1 LASKEHV
8 LVRKCEITHR
18 VRVMDRRTFFSSGL
32 LGAVAMG
39 AASVGG
45 KAGRDDI
52 LSTSGPNILNYHPA
66 MKYRPMGNT
75 GILVSEISLGGLVM
89 AESVHRYAI
98 EHGVNL
104 VHVAWDYLGG
114 QAIKTLGAGLRSMRD
129 RFYIAL
135 KDDYPSI
142 DEALKVLNTD
152 HVDFL
157 MFNRHWAFSAT
168 DAKIAETFEKL
179 KNQGKVRFA
188 GLTTHGMVKD
198 TTAAGLRSGFYNVVM
213 PVLNQPNLEAMAEEL
228 RLAQQRGVG
237 VMAMKTMKGLK
248 GLDSEIAYLKKLLSN
263 PAVTTV
269 TKGIGSFDM
278 FDTYLDALKQPL
290 TGAEDR
296 ALYRYAQMNRCNNCM
311 LCDQCKQAC
320 PLGVEVS
327 TVLRCKDYYYEQMGD
342 VQTALR
348 TYRDI
353 PPDRVGS
360 EACRLCKRCEPA
372 CPNGIA
378 IVERLMA
385 ARELFS
391 GAAL

>member
-1 LASKEHV
+1 MNRRAFFASGV
-8 LVRKCEITHR
+8 
-18 VRVMDRRTFFSSGL
+18 
-32 LGAVAMG
+32 LGAVAVGVSSIQAG
-39 AASVGG
+39 AG
-45 KAGRDDI
+45 KEDI
-52 LSTSGPNILNYHPA
+52 SSTTPPKILNYNPA

-75 GILVSEISLGGLVM
+75 GVLVSEISLGGLVM
-89 AESVHRYAI
+89 AEAVHRYAI

-114 QAIKTLGAGLRSMRD
+114 QSIRTLGAGLRSVRN
-129 RFYIAL
+129 RIYIAL

-157 MFNRHWAFSAT
+157 MFNRHWAFTAT
-168 DAKIAETFEKL
+168 DARIAETFEKL

-188 GLTTHGMVKD
+188 GLTSHANVKD
-198 TTAAGLRSGFYNVVM
+198 ATAAGIRSGFYNAVM

-237 VMAMKTMKGLK
+237 VMAMKSMKGLN
-248 GLDSEIAYLKKLLSN
+248 GIDLEVAYLKKILSN

-278 FDTYLDALKQPL
+278 FDAYLEALKEPL
-290 TGAEDR
+290 SSAEDR
-296 ALYRYAQMNRCNNCM
+296 ALYRYAQANRSSNCM
-311 LCDQCKQAC
+311 MCDDCQRTC

-327 TVLRCKDYYYEQMGD
+327 TILRCKDYYYDQVKD

-353 PPDRVGS
+353 PLEKVGS
-360 EACRLCKRCEPA
+360 ESCRLCKKCESA
-372 CPNGIA
+372 CPNGIP
-378 IVERLMA
+378 IVARLMA
-385 ARELFS
+385 AREVF
-391 GAAL
+391 ARMA

>member
-1 LASKEHV
+1 M
-8 LVRKCEITHR
+8 
-18 VRVMDRRTFFSSGL
+18 MDRRTFFSSGL
-32 LGAVAMG
+32 LGAVAIG
-39 AASVGG
+39 AASMGAGAG
-45 KAGRDDI
+45 KEDG
-52 LSTSGPNILNYHPA
+52 LTTSEPRILNYHPA

-75 GILVSEISLGGLVM
+75 GISVSAVSLGGLVM

-98 EHGVNL
+98 ERGVNL
-104 VHVAWDYLGG
+104 VHVGWDYLGG
-114 QAIKTLGAGLRSMRD
+114 QAIKTLAAALKSARD
-129 RFYIAL
+129 RVYIAL

-142 DEALKVLNTD
+142 DDALRVLNTD

-157 MFNRHWAFSAT
+157 MFNRHWAFSAR

-198 TTAAGLRSGFYNVVM
+198 TTAAGLRTGFYNVVM

-248 GLDSEIAYLKKLLSN
+248 GLDSEVAYLKKLLSN

-278 FDTYLDALKQPL
+278 FDAYLDALKQPF

-296 ALYRYAQMNRCNNCM
+296 ALYRYAQMNRSNNCM

-353 PPDRVGS
+353 PLERVGC
-360 EACRLCKRCEPA
+360 EACRLCKRCESA

-378 IVERLMA
+378 IVERLLA
-385 ARELFS
+385 AREVF
-391 GAAL
+391 ARMA

>member
-1 LASKEHV
+1 MAE
-8 LVRKCEITHR
+8 
-18 VRVMDRRTFFSSGL
+18 MNRRGFFSSGV
-32 LGAVAMG
+32 LGAMAMG
-39 AASVGG
+39 ASPLRALRGG
-45 KAGRDDI
+45 WDI
-52 LSTSGPNILNYHPA
+52 SSAEAPKILNYNPA

-75 GILVSEISLGGLVM
+75 GVYVSEISLGGLVM

-114 QAIKTLGAGLRSMRD
+114 QAIKTLGAGLKSMRD
-129 RFYIAL
+129 RIYIAL

-157 MFNRHWAFSAT
+157 MFNRHWAFTAS
-168 DAKIAETFEKL
+168 DARVAETFEKL

-188 GLTTHGMVKD
+188 GLTSHANVKD
-198 TTAAGLRSGFYNVVM
+198 ATGAGIRSGYYNVVM

-228 RLAQQRGVG
+228 RLAQQRGIG
-237 VMAMKTMKGLK
+237 VMAMKSMKGLS
-248 GLDSEIAYLKKLLSN
+248 GIDLEVAYLKKMLSN

-278 FDTYLDALKQPL
+278 FDAYLAGLKEPL
-290 TGAEDR
+290 SSAEDR
-296 ALYRYAQMNRCNNCM
+296 ALYRYAQANRSSNCM
-311 LCDQCKQAC
+311 MCGDCQRAC

-327 TVLRCKDYYYEQMGD
+327 AVLRCKDYYYEQVRDM
-342 VQTALR
+342 QTALR

-353 PPDRVGS
+353 PLEKLGS
-360 EACRLCKRCEPA
+360 ESCRLCKKCESA
-372 CPNGIA
+372 CPNGIP

-385 ARELFS
+385 AREVFMKM
-391 GAAL
+391 A

>member
-1 LASKEHV
+1 VAE
-8 LVRKCEITHR
+8 
-18 VRVMDRRTFFSSGL
+18 MNRRGFFSSGV
-32 LGAVAMG
+32 LGAMAMG
-39 AASVGG
+39 ASPLRALRGG
-45 KAGRDDI
+45 WDI
-52 LSTSGPNILNYHPA
+52 SSAEAPKILNYNPA

-75 GILVSEISLGGLVM
+75 GVYVSEISLGGLVM

-114 QAIKTLGAGLRSMRD
+114 QAIKTLGAGLKSMRD
-129 RFYIAL
+129 RIYIAL

-168 DAKIAETFEKL
+168 DARVAETFEKL

-188 GLTTHGMVKD
+188 GLTSHANVKD
-198 TTAAGLRSGFYNVVM
+198 ATGAGIRSGYYNVVM

-228 RLAQQRGVG
+228 RLAQQRGIG
-237 VMAMKTMKGLK
+237 VMAMKSMKGLS
-248 GLDSEIAYLKKLLSN
+248 GIDLEVAYLKKMLSN

-278 FDTYLDALKQPL
+278 FDAYLAGLKEPL
-290 TGAEDR
+290 SSAEDR
-296 ALYRYAQMNRCNNCM
+296 ALYRYAQANRSSNCM
-311 LCDQCKQAC
+311 MCGDCQRAC

-327 TVLRCKDYYYEQMGD
+327 AVLRCKDYYYEQVRDM
-342 VQTALR
+342 QTALR

-353 PPDRVGS
+353 PLEKLGS
-360 EACRLCKRCEPA
+360 ESCRLCKKCESA
-372 CPNGIA
+372 CPNGIP

-385 ARELFS
+385 AREVF
-391 GAAL
+391 AKMA

>member
-1 LASKEHV
+1 
-8 LVRKCEITHR
+8 
-18 VRVMDRRTFFSSGL
+18 
-32 LGAVAMG
+32 
-39 AASVGG
+39 
-45 KAGRDDI
+45 
-52 LSTSGPNILNYHPA
+52 
-66 MKYRPMGNT
+66 
-75 GILVSEISLGGLVM
+75 LVSEISLGGLVM

-114 QAIKTLGAGLRSMRD
+114 QAIKTLGAGLKSMRD
-129 RFYIAL
+129 RIYIAL

-157 MFNRHWAFSAT
+157 MFNRHFAFSAS

-188 GLTTHGMVKD
+188 GLTSHGMVKS
-198 TTAAGLRSGFYNVVM
+198 TTAAGLRSGYYNVVM
-213 PVLNQPNLEAMAEEL
+213 PVLNQPNLEAMTEEL

-278 FDTYLDALKQPL
+278 FDAYLAALKEPL

-296 ALYRYAQMNRCNNCM
+296 ALYRYAQANRSNNCM
-311 LCDQCKQAC
+311 LCDECKQAC
-320 PLGVEVS
+320 PLGVEIS
-327 TVLRCKDYYYEQMGD
+327 TILRCKDYYYEQMKD
-342 VQTALR
+342 VGTALR
-348 TYRDI
+348 TYREI
-353 PPDRVGS
+353 PLEKVGS
-360 EACRLCKRCEPA
+360 ENCRLCKKCESA

-385 ARELFS
+385 ARAVFS
-391 GAAL
+391 RMV

>member
-1 LASKEHV
+1 
-8 LVRKCEITHR
+8 
-18 VRVMDRRTFFSSGL
+18 MDRRTFFSSGIS
-32 LGAVAMG
+32 GAVAMG
-39 AASVGG
+39 LASIKSMGV
-45 KAGRDDI
+45 K
-52 LSTSGPNILNYHPA
+52 SNIVSASADKTLNYNPA

-75 GILVSEISLGGLVM
+75 GVFVSEISLGGLVM

-104 VHVAWDYLGG
+104 VHVGYEYLGG
-114 QAIKTLGAGLRSMRD
+114 QSIKTLGAGLRSVRD
-129 RFYIAL
+129 RIYIAL

-142 DEALKVLNTD
+142 DEALKLLNTD

-168 DAKIAETFEKL
+168 DARIAETFEKL

-188 GLTTHGMVKD
+188 GLTSHANVKEA
-198 TTAAGLRSGFYNVVM
+198 TGAGIRCGFYNVVM
-213 PVLNQPNLEAMAEEL
+213 PVLNQPNLEAMTEEL
-228 RLAQQRGVG
+228 RLARQRGVG

-248 GLDSEIAYLKKLLSN
+248 GLDLEVAYLKKILSN

-269 TKGIGSFDM
+269 TKGIGSFEM
-278 FDTYLDALKQPL
+278 FDAYLEALKEPL

-296 ALYRYAQMNRCNNCM
+296 ALYRYAQANRSSNCM
-311 LCDQCKQAC
+311 MCDDCKRAC

-327 TVLRCKDYYYEQMGD
+327 TVLRSKDYYYEQMKD

-353 PPDRVGS
+353 PLEKVGD
-360 EACRLCKRCEPA
+360 EACRLCKRCESA

-378 IVERLMA
+378 IVERLLA

-391 GAAL
+391 KWFDGAAGGQ

>member
-1 LASKEHV
+1 
-8 LVRKCEITHR
+8 
-18 VRVMDRRTFFSSGL
+18 MDRRTFLAGGI
-32 LGAVAMG
+32 LGAVAVG
-39 AASVGG
+39 ASPLHALGSES
-45 KAGRDDI
+45 DI
-52 LSTSGPNILNYHPA
+52 VSSAPPNILNFNPA

-75 GILVSEISLGGLVM
+75 GVLVSEISLGGLVM

-114 QAIKTLGAGLRSMRD
+114 QSIKALGSGLRSLRD
-129 RFYIAL
+129 RVYIAL

-142 DEALKVLNTD
+142 DEALKILNTD

-188 GLTTHGMVKD
+188 GLTSHSNVKD
-198 TTAAGLRSGFYNVVM
+198 ATGAGIRSGYYKVVM

-237 VMAMKTMKGLK
+237 VMAMKSMKGLK
-248 GLDSEIAYLKKLLSN
+248 GIALETAYLKKILSN

-269 TKGIGSFDM
+269 TKGIGSFEM
-278 FDTYLDALKQPL
+278 FDAYLQALNEPL
-290 TGAEDR
+290 SSAEDR
-296 ALYRYAQMNRCNNCM
+296 ALYRYAQVNRSSNCM
-311 LCDQCKQAC
+311 LCDDCKRAC
-320 PLGVEVS
+320 PLAVEIS
-327 TVLRCKDYYYEQMGD
+327 AILRCKDYYYDQMKD
-342 VQTALR
+342 VQTALS

-353 PPDRVGS
+353 PLEKLGS
-360 EACRLCKRCEPA
+360 EACRSCKKCESA

-378 IVERLMA
+378 IVDRLVA
-385 ARELFS
+385 AREVF
-391 GAAL
+391 AKMV

>member
-1 LASKEHV
+1 
-8 LVRKCEITHR
+8 
-18 VRVMDRRTFFSSGL
+18 MNRRAFFSSGIL
-32 LGAVAMG
+32 AAAAMG
-39 AASVGG
+39 AGTLEG
-45 KAGRDDI
+45 KARTEDI
-52 LSTSGPNILNYHPA
+52 VSPAQPKILNFHPA

-75 GILVSEISLGGLVM
+75 GLFVSEISLGGLVM

-114 QAIKTLGAGLRSMRD
+114 QAIKTLGAGLKTLRD
-129 RFYIAL
+129 RIYIAL

-157 MFNRHWAFSAT
+157 MFNRHFAFSAT
-168 DAKIAETFEKL
+168 DARIAETFEKL

-188 GLTTHGMVKD
+188 GLTTHGMVKG
-198 TTAAGLRSGFYNVVM
+198 TTAAGIRTGFYNVVM
-213 PVLNQPNLEAMAEEL
+213 PVLNQPNLEALDEEL
-228 RLAQQRGVG
+228 RLARQRGIG

-248 GLDSEIAYLKKLLSN
+248 GLDSEVAYLKKMLSN

-278 FDTYLDALKQPL
+278 FDAYLEALKEPL
-290 TGAEDR
+290 TSAEDR
-296 ALYRYAQMNRCNNCM
+296 DLYRYAQMNRSSNCM
-311 LCDQCKQAC
+311 LCDDCKQAC

-327 TVLRCKDYYYEQMGD
+327 TVLRCKDYYYEQMRD

-353 PPDRVGS
+353 PPEKVGS
-360 EACRLCKRCEPA
+360 EACRLCKKCESV

-378 IVERLMA
+378 IVDRLLA
-385 ARELFS
+385 AREVF
-391 GAAL
+391 ARMA

>member
-1 LASKEHV
+1 MP
-8 LVRKCEITHR
+8 
-18 VRVMDRRTFFSSGL
+18 VMNRRTFFSSGIL
-32 LGAVAMG
+32 SAVAVG
-39 AASVGG
+39 ASPIRAL
-45 KAGRDDI
+45 GRKEDI
-52 LSTSGPNILNYHPA
+52 SSSAQPKILNYNPA

-75 GILVSEISLGGLVM
+75 GVLVSEISLGGLVM

-114 QAIKTLGAGLRSMRD
+114 QSIKTLGAGLKSVRD
-129 RFYIAL
+129 KIYIAL

-142 DEALKVLNTD
+142 DEALRVLNTD

-168 DAKIAETFEKL
+168 DARIAETFEKL

-198 TTAAGLRSGFYNVVM
+198 TTAAGIRSGFYNVVM
-213 PVLNQPNLEAMAEEL
+213 PVLNQPNLEALDEEL
-228 RLAQQRGVG
+228 RLARQRGVG
-237 VMAMKTMKGLK
+237 VMAMKSMKGLK
-248 GLDSEIAYLKKLLSN
+248 GLDSQVAYLKKILSN

-278 FDTYLDALKQPL
+278 FEAYVQALNEPL
-290 TGAEDR
+290 TSAEDR
-296 ALYRYAQMNRCNNCM
+296 ALYRYAQVNRSSNCM
-311 LCDQCKQAC
+311 LCDDCKQVC

-327 TVLRCKDYYYEQMGD
+327 TVLRCKDYYYEQMKD
-342 VQTALR
+342 VQTALS

-353 PPDRVGS
+353 PLEKVGN
-360 EACRLCKRCEPA
+360 EACRLCKKCESA
-372 CPNGIA
+372 CPNGIP

-391 GAAL
+391 KMV

>member
-1 LASKEHV
+1 V
-8 LVRKCEITHR
+8 P
-18 VRVMDRRTFFSSGL
+18 VMNRRTFFSSGI
-32 LGAVAMG
+32 LGAVAVG
-39 AASVGG
+39 ASPIHALGTKEEISSSAPP
-45 KAGRDDI
+45 K
-52 LSTSGPNILNYHPA
+52 ILNYSPA

-75 GILVSEISLGGLVM
+75 GVLVSEISLGGLVM

-104 VHVAWDYLGG
+104 VHVGWDYLGG
-114 QAIKTLGAGLRSMRD
+114 QSIKTLGEVLKSVRD
-129 RFYIAL
+129 RIYIAL

-142 DEALKVLNTD
+142 DEVLKVLNTD

-168 DAKIAETFEKL
+168 DARIAETFEKL

-198 TTAAGLRSGFYNVVM
+198 TTAAGIRSGFYNVVM

-228 RLAQQRGVG
+228 RLARQRGVG
-237 VMAMKTMKGLK
+237 VMAMKSMKGLK
-248 GLDSEIAYLKKLLSN
+248 GIDLEVAYLKKILSN

-278 FDTYLDALKQPL
+278 FDAYLQALKEPL
-290 TGAEDR
+290 SRAEDR
-296 ALYRYAQMNRCNNCM
+296 ALYRYAQVNRSSNCM
-311 LCDQCKQAC
+311 LCDDCKQAC

-327 TVLRCKDYYYEQMGD
+327 TVLRCKDYYYEQMKD
-342 VQTALR
+342 VQTALS

-353 PPDRVGS
+353 PLEKVGS
-360 EACRLCKRCEPA
+360 GACRLCKKCESA
-372 CPNGIA
+372 CPNGIP

-391 GAAL
+391 KMV

>member
-1 LASKEHV
+1 
-8 LVRKCEITHR
+8 
-18 VRVMDRRTFFSSGL
+18 
-32 LGAVAMG
+32 MG
-39 AASVGG
+39 AGAIRA
-45 KAGRDDI
+45 KAALYDK
-52 LSTSGPNILNYHPA
+52 LSTAEPKILNFYPA
-66 MKYRPMGNT
+66 MRYRPMGTT
-75 GILVSEISLGGLVM
+75 GVLVSEISLGGLVM

-114 QAIKTLGAGLRSMRD
+114 QSIRTLGAGLRSLRD
-129 RFYIAL
+129 RFYLAL

-157 MFNRHWAFSAT
+157 MFNRHFPFSAS

-188 GLTTHGMVKD
+188 GLTTHGMVKS
-198 TTAAGLRSGFYNVVM
+198 TTAAGLQAGFYNVVM

-237 VMAMKTMKGLK
+237 VMAMKTMKGLN
-248 GLDSEIAYLKKLLSN
+248 GLDSEVAYLKKLLSN

-278 FDTYLDALKQPL
+278 FDAYLAALNQPL
-290 TGAEDR
+290 SSAADR
-296 ALYRYAQMNRCNNCM
+296 ALYRYAQMNRTSNCM
-311 LCDQCKQAC
+311 LCDECRQAC

-327 TVLRCKDYYYEQMGD
+327 TVLRCKDYYYDQMKD
-342 VQTALR
+342 FQTALR
-348 TYRDI
+348 TYREI
-353 PPDRVGS
+353 PPEKIGS
-360 EACRLCKRCEPA
+360 EACRLCKKCEPA

-378 IVERLMA
+378 IVERLLA
-385 ARELFS
+385 ARRVFES
-391 GAAL
+391 HG

>member
-1 LASKEHV
+1 MPL
-8 LVRKCEITHR
+8 
-18 VRVMDRRTFFSSGL
+18 MDRRGFISSGF
-32 LGAVAMG
+32 LGAVAVG
-39 AASVGG
+39 AGALGA
-45 KAGRDDI
+45 KAGDDDNK
-52 LSTSGPNILNYHPA
+52 STAQPKILNFDPA

-114 QAIKTLGAGLRSMRD
+114 QSIKTLGAGLKPLRD
-129 RFYIAL
+129 RFYLAL
-135 KDDYPSI
+135 KDDFPSI

-157 MFNRHWAFSAT
+157 MFNRHFPFSAS

-188 GLTTHGMVKD
+188 GLTSHAMVKS
-198 TTAAGLRSGFYNVVM
+198 TTAAGLQSGYYNVVM
-213 PVLNQPNLEAMAEEL
+213 PVLNQPNLEAMTEEL

-248 GLDSEIAYLKKLLSN
+248 GLDSEVAYLKKLLSN

-269 TKGIGSFDM
+269 TKGMGSFDM
-278 FDTYLDALKQPL
+278 FDAYLAALKEPL
-290 TGAEDR
+290 TASEDR
-296 ALYRYAQMNRCNNCM
+296 ALYRYAQANRSNNCM
-311 LCDQCKQAC
+311 MCDECKQAC

-327 TVLRCKDYYYEQMGD
+327 TVLRCKDYYYDQMGD
-342 VQTALR
+342 RQTALR

-353 PPDRVGS
+353 PLEKVGS
-360 EACRLCKRCEPA
+360 EDCRLCKKCEPA

-385 ARELFS
+385 ARAVF
-391 GAAL
+391 AAESLG

>member
-1 LASKEHV
+1 VPL
-8 LVRKCEITHR
+8 
-18 VRVMDRRTFFSSGL
+18 MDRRGFISSGF
-32 LGAVAMG
+32 LGAVAVG
-39 AASVGG
+39 AGALGA
-45 KAGRDDI
+45 KAGDDDNK
-52 LSTSGPNILNYHPA
+52 STAQPKILNFDPA

-114 QAIKTLGAGLRSMRD
+114 QSIKTLGAGLKPLRD
-129 RFYIAL
+129 RFYLAL

-157 MFNRHWAFSAT
+157 MFNRHFPFSAS

-188 GLTTHGMVKD
+188 GLTSHAMVKS
-198 TTAAGLRSGFYNVVM
+198 TTAAGLQSGYYNVVM
-213 PVLNQPNLEAMAEEL
+213 PVLNQPNLEAMTEEL

-248 GLDSEIAYLKKLLSN
+248 GLDSEVAYLKKLLSN

-269 TKGIGSFDM
+269 TKGMGSFDM
-278 FDTYLDALKQPL
+278 FDAYLAALKEPL
-290 TGAEDR
+290 TASEDR
-296 ALYRYAQMNRCNNCM
+296 ALYRYAQANRSNNCM
-311 LCDQCKQAC
+311 MCDECKQAC

-327 TVLRCKDYYYEQMGD
+327 TVLRCKDYYYDQMGD
-342 VQTALR
+342 RQTALR

-353 PPDRVGS
+353 PLEKVGS
-360 EACRLCKRCEPA
+360 EDCRLCKKCEPA

-385 ARELFS
+385 ARAVF
-391 GAAL
+391 AAESLG

>member
-1 LASKEHV
+1 VPL
-8 LVRKCEITHR
+8 
-18 VRVMDRRTFFSSGL
+18 MDRRGFISSGF
-32 LGAVAMG
+32 LGAVAVG
-39 AASVGG
+39 AGALGA
-45 KAGRDDI
+45 KAGDDDNK
-52 LSTSGPNILNYHPA
+52 STAQPKILNFDPA

-114 QAIKTLGAGLRSMRD
+114 QSIKTLGAGLKPLRD
-129 RFYIAL
+129 RFYLAL
-135 KDDYPSI
+135 KDDFPSI

-157 MFNRHWAFSAT
+157 MFNRHFPFSAS

-188 GLTTHGMVKD
+188 GLTSHAMVKS
-198 TTAAGLRSGFYNVVM
+198 TTAAGLQSGYYNVVM
-213 PVLNQPNLEAMAEEL
+213 PVLNQPNLEAMTEEL

-248 GLDSEIAYLKKLLSN
+248 GLDSEVAYLKKLLSN

-269 TKGIGSFDM
+269 TKGMGSFDM
-278 FDTYLDALKQPL
+278 FDAYLAALKEPL
-290 TGAEDR
+290 TASEDR
-296 ALYRYAQMNRCNNCM
+296 ALYRYAQANRSNNCM
-311 LCDQCKQAC
+311 MCDECKQAC

-327 TVLRCKDYYYEQMGD
+327 TVLRCKDYYYDQMGD
-342 VQTALR
+342 RQTALR

-353 PPDRVGS
+353 PLEKVGS
-360 EACRLCKRCEPA
+360 EDCRLCKKCEPA

-385 ARELFS
+385 ARAVF
-391 GAAL
+391 AAESLG

>member
-1 LASKEHV
+1 V
-8 LVRKCEITHR
+8 P
-18 VRVMDRRTFFSSGL
+18 VMNRRTFFSSGIL
-32 LGAVAMG
+32 SAVAVG
-39 AASVGG
+39 ASPIHVL
-45 KAGRDDI
+45 GRKEDI
-52 LSTSGPNILNYHPA
+52 SSSAQPKILNYNPA

-75 GILVSEISLGGLVM
+75 GVLVSEISLGGLVM

-114 QAIKTLGAGLRSMRD
+114 QSIKTLGAGLKSVRD
-129 RFYIAL
+129 KIYIAL

-142 DEALKVLNTD
+142 DEALRVLNTD

-168 DAKIAETFEKL
+168 DARIAETFEKL

-198 TTAAGLRSGFYNVVM
+198 TTAAGIRSGFYNVVM

-237 VMAMKTMKGLK
+237 VMAMKSMKGLK
-248 GLDSEIAYLKKLLSN
+248 GIDLEVAYLKKILSN

-278 FDTYLDALKQPL
+278 FDAYLQALKEPL
-290 TGAEDR
+290 SRAEDR
-296 ALYRYAQMNRCNNCM
+296 ALYRYAQVNRSSNCM
-311 LCDQCKQAC
+311 LCDDCKQAC

-327 TVLRCKDYYYEQMGD
+327 TVLRCKDYYYEQMKD
-342 VQTALR
+342 VQTALS

-353 PPDRVGS
+353 PLEKVGS
-360 EACRLCKRCEPA
+360 GACRLCKKCESA
-372 CPNGIA
+372 CPNGIP

-391 GAAL
+391 KMV

>member
-1 LASKEHV
+1 
-8 LVRKCEITHR
+8 
-18 VRVMDRRTFFSSGL
+18 
-32 LGAVAMG
+32 MG
-39 AASVGG
+39 ASPMRALRG
-45 KAGRDDI
+45 DWDI
-52 LSTSGPNILNYHPA
+52 SSPATPKILNYNPA
-66 MKYRPMGNT
+66 MKYRPMGNS
-75 GILVSEISLGGLVM
+75 GVFVSEISLGGLVM

-114 QAIKTLGAGLRSMRD
+114 QSIKTLGAGLRSVRD
-129 RFYIAL
+129 RIYIAL

-168 DAKIAETFEKL
+168 DARIAETFEKL

-188 GLTTHGMVKD
+188 GLTSHANVKGA
-198 TTAAGLRSGFYNVVM
+198 TAAGIRSGYYNVVM

-228 RLAQQRGVG
+228 RLAQQRGIG

-248 GLDSEIAYLKKLLSN
+248 GIALETAYLKKMLSN

-278 FDTYLDALKQPL
+278 FDAYLEALKEPL
-290 TGAEDR
+290 SSAEDR
-296 ALYRYAQMNRCNNCM
+296 ALYRYAQANRSNNCM
-311 LCDQCKQAC
+311 LCDDCKRAC
-320 PLGVEVS
+320 PLGVEIS
-327 TVLRCKDYYYEQMGD
+327 TILRCKDYYYDQMKD
-342 VQTALR
+342 MQTALS

-353 PPDRVGS
+353 PLEKVGS
-360 EACRLCKRCEPA
+360 EACRTCKKCESA
-372 CPNGIA
+372 CPNGIP
-378 IVERLMA
+378 IVERLA
-385 ARELFS
+385 TAGELF
-391 GAAL
+391 AKMA

>member
-1 LASKEHV
+1 VPL
-8 LVRKCEITHR
+8 
-18 VRVMDRRTFFSSGL
+18 MDRRGFISSGF
-32 LGAVAMG
+32 LGAVAVG
-39 AASVGG
+39 AGALGA
-45 KAGRDDI
+45 KAGDDDNK
-52 LSTSGPNILNYHPA
+52 STAQPKILNFDPA

-114 QAIKTLGAGLRSMRD
+114 QSIKTLGAGLKPLRD
-129 RFYIAL
+129 RFYLAL
-135 KDDYPSI
+135 KDDFPSI

-157 MFNRHWAFSAT
+157 MFNRHFPFSAS

-188 GLTTHGMVKD
+188 GLTSHAMVKS
-198 TTAAGLRSGFYNVVM
+198 TTAAGLQTGYYNVVM
-213 PVLNQPNLEAMAEEL
+213 PVLNQPNLEAMTEEL

-248 GLDSEIAYLKKLLSN
+248 GLDSEVAYLKKLLSN

-278 FDTYLDALKQPL
+278 FDAYLAALKEPL
-290 TGAEDR
+290 TAAEDR
-296 ALYRYAQMNRCNNCM
+296 ALYRYAQANRSNNCM
-311 LCDQCKQAC
+311 MCDECKQAC

-327 TVLRCKDYYYEQMGD
+327 TVLRCKDYYYDQMGD
-342 VQTALR
+342 RQTALR

-353 PPDRVGS
+353 PLEKVGS
-360 EACRLCKRCEPA
+360 EDCRLCKKCEPA

-385 ARELFS
+385 ARAVF
-391 GAAL
+391 AAESLG

>member
-1 LASKEHV
+1 MPL
-8 LVRKCEITHR
+8 
-18 VRVMDRRTFFSSGL
+18 MDRRGFISSGL
-32 LGAVAMG
+32 LGAVAVG
-39 AASVGG
+39 AGG
-45 KAGRDDI
+45 LGAHSGDDDNK
-52 LSTSGPNILNYHPA
+52 STAQPKILNFNPA

-114 QAIKTLGAGLRSMRD
+114 QSIKTLGAGLRSLRD
-129 RFYIAL
+129 RFYLAL

-157 MFNRHWAFSAT
+157 MFNRHLPFTAS

-188 GLTTHGMVKD
+188 GLTSHAMVKS
-198 TTAAGLRSGFYNVVM
+198 TTAAGLQSGYYNVVM
-213 PVLNQPNLEAMAEEL
+213 PVLNQPNLEAMTEEL

-248 GLDSEIAYLKKLLSN
+248 GLDSEVAYLKKLLSN

-278 FDTYLDALKQPL
+278 FDAYLAAVKEPL
-290 TGAEDR
+290 TAAEDR
-296 ALYRYAQMNRCNNCM
+296 ALYRYAQANRSNNCM
-311 LCDQCKQAC
+311 MCDECKRAC

-327 TVLRCKDYYYEQMGD
+327 TVLRCKDYYYDQMRD
-342 VQTALR
+342 PQTALR
-348 TYRDI
+348 TYREL
-353 PPDRVGS
+353 PTEKTGS
-360 EACRLCKRCEPA
+360 EACRLCKQCEPA

-378 IVERLMA
+378 IVERLLA
-385 ARELFS
+385 ASEVFS
-391 GAAL
+391 SLA

>member
-1 LASKEHV
+1 
-8 LVRKCEITHR
+8 
-18 VRVMDRRTFFSSGL
+18 MMNRRTFFSSGI
-32 LGAVAMG
+32 LGAVAVG
-39 AASVGG
+39 ASPKRVLG
-45 KAGRDDI
+45 KKAEI
-52 LSTSGPNILNYHPA
+52 SSSAPPKILNYNPA

-75 GILVSEISLGGLVM
+75 GVLVSEISLGGLVM

-114 QAIKTLGAGLRSMRD
+114 QSIKTLGAGLKSVRD
-129 RFYIAL
+129 KIYIAL

-157 MFNRHWAFSAT
+157 MFNRHFAFSAT
-168 DAKIAETFEKL
+168 DARIAETFEKL

-188 GLTTHGMVKD
+188 GLTTHGSVKD
-198 TTAAGLRSGFYNVVM
+198 TTAAGIRSGFYNVVM

-248 GLDSEIAYLKKLLSN
+248 GLGSEVAYLKKMLSN

-278 FDTYLDALKQPL
+278 FDAYAQALNEPL
-290 TGAEDR
+290 TSAEDR
-296 ALYRYAQMNRCNNCM
+296 ALYRYAQVNRSSNCM
-311 LCDQCKQAC
+311 LCDECKKAC

-327 TVLRCKDYYYEQMGD
+327 TVLRCKDYYYEQMKD
-342 VQTALR
+342 VQTALS

-353 PPDRVGS
+353 PLEKVGS
-360 EACRLCKRCEPA
+360 QACRLCKKCESA
-372 CPNGIA
+372 CPNGIP

-385 ARELFS
+385 ARALF
-391 GAAL
+391 ARMA

>member
-1 LASKEHV
+1 
-8 LVRKCEITHR
+8 
-18 VRVMDRRTFFSSGL
+18 
-32 LGAVAMG
+32 MG
-39 AASVGG
+39 ATGA
-45 KAGRDDI
+45 DDDNK
-52 LSTSGPNILNYHPA
+52 SPAKPKILNFNPA

-114 QAIKTLGAGLRSMRD
+114 QSIKTLGAGLKSLRD
-129 RFYIAL
+129 RFYLAL

-157 MFNRHWAFSAT
+157 MFNRHFPFSAS

-188 GLTTHGMVKD
+188 GLTTHAMVKS
-198 TTAAGLRSGFYNVVM
+198 TIAAGLQTGYYNVVM
-213 PVLNQPNLEAMAEEL
+213 PVLNQPNLEAMTEEL
-228 RLAQQRGVG
+228 RLAEQRGVG
-237 VMAMKTMKGLK
+237 VMGMKTMKGLK
-248 GLDSEIAYLKKLLSN
+248 GLDSEVAYLKKLLSN

-278 FDTYLDALKQPL
+278 FDAYLAALKEPL
-290 TGAEDR
+290 TAAEDR
-296 ALYRYAQMNRCNNCM
+296 ALYRYAQANRSSNCM
-311 LCDQCKQAC
+311 LCDECKQAC

-327 TVLRCKDYYYEQMGD
+327 TVLRCKDYYYDQMGD
-342 VQTALR
+342 RQTALR
-348 TYRDI
+348 TYREL
-353 PPDRVGS
+353 PAEKTGS

-378 IVERLMA
+378 IVERLMQ
-385 ARELFS
+385 ARAVFS
-391 GAAL
+391 AGSIG

>member
-1 LASKEHV
+1 
-8 LVRKCEITHR
+8 
-18 VRVMDRRTFFSSGL
+18 MNRRRFFSSGFL
-32 LGAVAMG
+32 AAVAG
-39 AASVGG
+39 SAATIGG
-45 KAGRDDI
+45 VTGKGDI
-52 LSTSGPNILNYHPA
+52 SSSTQPKILNYNSE

-75 GILVSEISLGGLVM
+75 GVLVSEISLGGLVM
-89 AESVHRYAI
+89 AESVHKYAI

-114 QAIKTLGAGLRSMRD
+114 QSIKTLGAGLRSLRD
-129 RFYIAL
+129 RFYLAL

-157 MFNRHWAFSAT
+157 MFNRHFPFSAS

-188 GLTTHGMVKD
+188 GLTTHGMVKS
-198 TTAAGLRSGFYNVVM
+198 TTAAGLRTGYYNVVM
-213 PVLNQPNLEAMAEEL
+213 PVLNQPNLEAMTEEL

-278 FDTYLDALKQPL
+278 FDAYLAALKEPL

-296 ALYRYAQMNRCNNCM
+296 ALYRYAQANRSNNCM
-311 LCDQCKQAC
+311 LCDECKQAC
-320 PLGVEVS
+320 PLGVEIS
-327 TVLRCKDYYYEQMGD
+327 TILRCKDYYYEQMKD
-342 VQTALR
+342 VGTALR
-348 TYRDI
+348 TYREI
-353 PPDRVGS
+353 PLEKVGS
-360 EACRLCKRCEPA
+360 ENCRLCKKCESA

-385 ARELFS
+385 ARAVFS
-391 GAAL
+391 RMV

>member
-1 LASKEHV
+1 
-8 LVRKCEITHR
+8 
-18 VRVMDRRTFFSSGL
+18 MDRRSFFSSGI

-39 AASVGG
+39 ASSIKGLCGQGNISSAPTP
-45 KAGRDDI
+45 K
-52 LSTSGPNILNYHPA
+52 ILNYHPA
-66 MKYRPMGNT
+66 MKYRAMGNT
-75 GILVSEISLGGLVM
+75 GVYVSEISLGGLVM

-114 QAIKTLGAGLRSMRD
+114 QSIRTLGAGLRSMRD
-129 RFYIAL
+129 RIYVAL

-142 DEALKVLNTD
+142 DKALEVLNTD

-168 DAKIAETFEKL
+168 DARIAETFEKL

-188 GLTTHGMVKD
+188 GLTSHANVK
-198 TTAAGLRSGFYNVVM
+198 AATGAGIRSGYYDVVM
-213 PVLNQPNLEAMAEEL
+213 PVLNQPNLEALAEEL

-248 GLDSEIAYLKKLLSN
+248 GLDLEVAYLKKLLSN

-269 TKGIGSFDM
+269 TKGIGSLEM
-278 FDTYLDALKQPL
+278 FDTYLAALKEPL
-290 TGAEDR
+290 SSAEDR
-296 ALYRYAQMNRCNNCM
+296 ALYRYAQMNRSSNCM
-311 LCDQCKQAC
+311 MCDDCKRAC

-327 TVLRCKDYYYEQMGD
+327 TVLRSKDYYYDQMKD

-353 PPDRVGS
+353 PQEKVGN
-360 EACRLCKRCEPA
+360 EACRLCKKCESA
-372 CPNGIA
+372 CPNGIR
-378 IVERLMA
+378 IVERLLA
-385 ARELFS
+385 ARAVFTRMV
-391 GAAL
+391 

>member
-1 LASKEHV
+1 
-8 LVRKCEITHR
+8 
-18 VRVMDRRTFFSSGL
+18 MDRRGFISSGL
-32 LGAVAMG
+32 LGAVAVG
-39 AASVGG
+39 AGTIGA
-45 KAGRDDI
+45 KAGDDDNK
-52 LSTSGPNILNYHPA
+52 STAQPKILNFNPA

-75 GILVSEISLGGLVM
+75 GVLVSEISLGGLVM

-114 QAIKTLGAGLRSMRD
+114 QSIKTLGAGLKSLRD
-129 RFYIAL
+129 RFYLAL

-157 MFNRHWAFSAT
+157 MFNRHFPFSAS

-188 GLTTHGMVKD
+188 GLTSHAMVKS
-198 TTAAGLRSGFYNVVM
+198 TTAAGLQSGYYNVVM
-213 PVLNQPNLEAMAEEL
+213 PVLNQPNLEAMTEEL

-248 GLDSEIAYLKKLLSN
+248 GLDSEVAYLKKLLSN

-269 TKGIGSFDM
+269 TKGMGSFDM
-278 FDTYLDALKQPL
+278 FDAYLAALKEPL
-290 TGAEDR
+290 TATEDR
-296 ALYRYAQMNRCNNCM
+296 ALYRYAQANRSHNCM
-311 LCDQCKQAC
+311 MCDECKQAC
-320 PLGVEVS
+320 PLGIEVS
-327 TVLRCKDYYYEQMGD
+327 TVLRCKDYYYDQMGD
-342 VQTALR
+342 RETALS
-348 TYRDI
+348 TYLDI
-353 PPDRVGS
+353 PLDKVGS
-360 EACRLCKRCEPA
+360 EACRFCKQCEPA

-378 IVERLMA
+378 IVDRLMA
-385 ARELFS
+385 AREVF
-391 GAAL
+391 AAESLG

>member
-1 LASKEHV
+1 MP
-8 LVRKCEITHR
+8 
-18 VRVMDRRTFFSSGL
+18 VMDRRTFFSSGF

-39 AASVGG
+39 AARIG
-45 KAGRDDI
+45 AGAVEREASLPAQPD
-52 LSTSGPNILNYHPA
+52 ILNYHPD

-75 GILVSEISLGGLVM
+75 GLMVSEISLGGLVM

-114 QAIKTLGAGLRSMRD
+114 QSIKTLGTGLKSLRD
-129 RFYIAL
+129 RFYLAL

-157 MFNRHWAFSAT
+157 MFNRHFAFSAS

-188 GLTTHGMVKD
+188 GLTSHGMVKA
-198 TTAAGLRSGFYNVVM
+198 TTGAGIKTGYFNVVM
-213 PVLNQPNLEAMAEEL
+213 PVLNQPNLEAMGEEL
-228 RLAQQRGVG
+228 RLAQQRRVG
-237 VMAMKTMKGLK
+237 VMAMKTMMGLK
-248 GLDSEIAYLKKLLSN
+248 GLDAEVAYLKKLLSN

-278 FDTYLDALKQPL
+278 FDAYAQALKQPL
-290 TGAEDR
+290 TRREDQ
-296 ALYRYAQMNRCNNCM
+296 ALYRYAQLNRSRNCM
-311 LCDQCKQAC
+311 LCDRCKQAC

-327 TVLRCKDYYYEQMGD
+327 TVLRSKDYYYEQMKD
-342 VQTALR
+342 AQTALR
-348 TYRDI
+348 TYREI
-353 PPDRVGS
+353 PPGKAGS
-360 EACRLCKRCEPA
+360 ESCRLCRKCEAA

-378 IVERLMA
+378 IVERLLA
-385 ARELFS
+385 AREVFS
-391 GAAL
+391 NAAHG